1 MRGGSAV
8 NAPASLS
15 FGPAFP
21 RASGELAVAPPMSL
35 RCFSRLRRS
44 CVPPRRALHGRRKK
58 PCRRR
63 VNSTEGVSKFRCT
76 LWLYFY
82 KQSPDFH
89 KPGLCH
95 VAKFLYL
102 CDIQ

>member
-1 MRGGSAV
+1 MAFSTIGKSMRFS
-8 NAPASLS
+8 N
-15 FGPAFP
+15 
-21 RASGELAVAPPMSL
+21 GEIIIAKLECEDMHKWKTCSVYA
-35 RCFSRLRRS
+35 R
-44 CVPPRRALHGRRKK
+44 
-58 PCRRR
+58 
-63 VNSTEGVSKFRCT
+63 NSWEEGVSKFRCT